1 MPLKEQI
8 IKFFKSLSFEKVKNT
23 VLVIYFL
30 LLLSAVYHSLYARKI
45 IPGVKVGVVRVGGKT
60 YSEALKLLE
69 DYEKDV
75 DKELKLS
82 YEGKDFW
89 IRADDIG
96 LTYDWDSSVSR
107 AFEVGRTGH
116 VLRDSKEKIVGLLKT
131 LYIGAFYDYDDEAL
145 GVKFSIIKGEINKEA
160 FQSGVML
167 DGDTL
172 TVTTADKG
180 LKVEDNGL
188 YSIVIKSFDRLDFS
202 NKLIPTRVVNPII
215 LEEDISALLPDV
227 KKIIDRQMVVTYG
240 SDRWVLER
248 EDLLEL
254 LAFEREGRVKM
265 TLNEAKFDAF
275 MEEISNEVN
284 QLPKGQV
291 TKTDGDRVINFEIT
305 KQGREVDVAKFI
317 NDFRNAYFGLKETL
331 ELPVNVVE
339 GLADKEK
346 YGIYALLGEGTSHF
360 AGSAQSRI
368 HNLTLA
374 ADRTNGVLVAPG
386 ATYSLNNS
394 VGDISSAT
402 GFQTAYIIKGDR
414 TVLGAGGGVCQTS
427 TTLFRAILFS
437 GLPVVMRHPHAYRV
451 SYYEQ
456 DMGMGFDAAV
466 FQPSWDLKFKNDTAG
481 YVLVQTSYDLNEQS
495 LTFKLYGT
503 PDGRSVYIPDPVV
516 LSQSPPPETLY
527 QDDPTLPKG
536 TVKQIDFAAWGA
548 SVILTR
554 TVRRDGEV
562 LFEDV
567 FKSNF
572 QPWRAIYLVG
582 TKE

>member
-1 MPLKEQI
+1 
-8 IKFFKSLSFEKVKNT
+8 
-23 VLVIYFL
+23 
-30 LLLSAVYHSLYARKI
+30 
-45 IPGVKVGVVRVGGKT
+45 
-60 YSEALKLLE
+60 
-69 DYEKDV
+69 
-75 DKELKLS
+75 
-82 YEGKDFW
+82 
-89 IRADDIG
+89 
-96 LTYDWDSSVSR
+96 
-107 AFEVGRTGH
+107 
-116 VLRDSKEKIVGLLKT
+116 
-131 LYIGAFYDYDDEAL
+131 
-145 GVKFSIIKGEINKEA
+145 
-160 FQSGVML
+160 
-167 DGDTL
+167 
-172 TVTTADKG
+172 
-180 LKVEDNGL
+180 
-188 YSIVIKSFDRLDFS
+188 
-202 NKLIPTRVVNPII
+202 
-215 LEEDISALLPDV
+215 DISTLLPDV

-265 TLNEAKFDAF
+265 TLSEAKFDAF
-275 MEEISNEVN
+275 MEEITNEVN

-305 KQGREVDVAKFI
+305 KEGREVDVAKFI
-317 NDFRNAYFGLKETL
+317 DDFRNAYFGLKETL

-339 GLADKEK
+339 GFADKEK

-394 VGDISSAT
+394 VGDISAAT

-437 GLPVVMRHPHAYRV
+437 GLPVVTRHPHAYRV

-456 DMGMGFDAAV
+456 DMPMGFDAAV

-481 YVLVQTSYDLNEQS
+481 YVLVQTSYDLSEQS

-548 SVILTR
+548 NVILTR